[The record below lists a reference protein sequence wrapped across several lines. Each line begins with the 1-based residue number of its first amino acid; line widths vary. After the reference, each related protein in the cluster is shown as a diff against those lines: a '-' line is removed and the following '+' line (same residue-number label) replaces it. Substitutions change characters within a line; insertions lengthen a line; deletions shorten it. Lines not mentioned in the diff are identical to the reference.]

1 MVCSYCGR
9 HFYGTYWHKVEHG
22 VYGDYSSDNRVFCC
36 EGHYDAFYRE
46 EEPPEVVVC
55 AYCGAKLIKDK
66 CDDIATAD
74 GYFCDTDCKKA
85 FYDEK
90 ERREHKAKLEKF
102 IYIDGAYY
110 SVDKSTLVEVD
121 KTVRVLAV
129 REGTLFIA
137 KRACFLREQLKRV
150 TFPKSLEEIGEEAF
164 AYCSALTS
172 VTFAKSGKLKKIGT
186 DSFSPSG
193 LTEIDI
199 PEGVEEIGHR
209 AFSNCPALSSVTIP
223 ASVKKIGEHA
233 FDCRALTSK
242 NFNGTA
248 EQWEAVKNGI
258 KWAAA
263 EKGKNGNENI
273 SAIAAKC
280 SDGAGEAKTKRELV
294 ARMIRVIKEMPHPFL
309 NEDSS
314 TEEEVRE
321 KETQP
326 AAGHNLRQKEF
337 TMKCT
342 NCGADLADSAKF
354 CPECGTKVVREV
366 FCAQCGTKLSAGAKF
381 CPECGTKVGAA
392 ATPEPKAESA
402 PKAEAAA
409 ESAPK
414 AEAAAESAPKAEAVA
429 ESAPKA
435 EAQKESSPKDNGS
448 SKWLTIN
455 GGVLTDCDRKAEGE
469 VIIPEEVTRIG
480 KEAFK
485 GCESLT
491 SVVIP
496 ESVTEIGEEAFR
508 GCDSLASV
516 VIPESVTEI
525 GEEAFRGC
533 DSLTSVVIPKSVT
546 EIGKEAF
553 YGCESLA
560 SVVIPKSVTKI
571 GYEAFK
577 GCDSLTSVVIPE
589 SVTKIGYEAFRGCD
603 SLASVVIPESVTE
616 IGYEAFCG
624 CDSLTSV
631 VIPESVTE
639 IGKEAFYGCDSLAS
653 VVIPESVTEIGR
665 SAFSRCESLS
675 SIKFGGTKKEWKAVE
690 KGENW
695 HEGVPAKGVECS
707 DGLVKFGLF
716 GLI

>member
-1 MVCSYCGR
+1 MSYMVCSYCGR
-9 HFYGTYWHKVEHG
+9 HFYGTYWQKVEHG
-22 VYGDYSSDNRVFCC
+22 VDGDYSSDNRVFCC
-36 EGHYDAFYRE
+36 EGHYYAFYRE

-137 KRACFLREQLKRV
+137 KRACFLCEQLKRV
-150 TFPKSLEEIGEEAF
+150 TFPKSLEEIGDEAL

-199 PEGVEEIGHR
+199 PEGVEEIGHE

-223 ASVKKIGEHA
+223 ASVKKIGEYA
-233 FDCRALTSK
+233 FDCESLTSK
-242 NFNGTA
+242 TFNGTA
-248 EQWEAVKNGI
+248 EQWEAVKKGK
-258 KWAAA
+258 KWEAA

-435 EAQKESSPKDNGS
+435 EAVAESAPKAEAQKESSPKDNGS

-485 GCESLT
+485 GCESL
-491 SVVIP
+491 
-496 ESVTEIGEEAFR
+496 
-508 GCDSLASV
+508 ASV

-533 DSLTSVVIPKSVT
+533 KALASVVIPESVT

-560 SVVIPKSVTKI
+560 SV
-571 GYEAFK
+571 
-577 GCDSLTSVVIPE
+577 
-589 SVTKIGYEAFRGCD
+589 
-603 SLASVVIPESVTE
+603 E
-616 IGYEAFCG
+616 IFAG
-624 CDSLTSV
+624 
-631 VIPESVTE
+631 
-639 IGKEAFYGCDSLAS
+639 
-653 VVIPESVTEIGR
+653 VTEIGR

>member
-1 MVCSYCGR
+1 MSYMVCSYCGR
-9 HFYGTYWHKVEHG
+9 HFYGTYWQKVEHG

-121 KTVRVLAV
+121 RTVRVLAV

-137 KRACFLREQLKRV
+137 KKACFLCEQLKRV

-164 AYCSALTS
+164 DCCPALTS
-172 VTFAKSGKLKKIGT
+172 VTFAKGGKLKKIGR
-186 DSFSPSG
+186 DSFGSSG

-209 AFSNCPALSSVTIP
+209 AFANCSSVTIP

-233 FDCRALTSK
+233 FDCESLTSK
-242 NFNGTA
+242 TFNGTA
-248 EQWEAVKNGI
+248 EQWEAVKKGK
-258 KWAAA
+258 KWEAA

-273 SAIAAKC
+273 SAIAAKG

-314 TEEEVRE
+314 TEEEER
-321 KETQP
+321 KEETPP

-337 TMKCT
+337 TIKCT

-414 AEAAAESAPKAEAVA
+414 AEA
-429 ESAPKA
+429 
-435 EAQKESSPKDNGS
+435 QKESSPKDNGS

-469 VIIPEEVTRIG
+469 VIIPEGVTKIG

-485 GCESLT
+485 GCDSLT

-508 GCDSLASV
+508 GCKALAAV
-516 VIPESVTEI
+516 EIPESVTKI

-533 DSLTSVVIPKSVT
+533 DSLTSVVIP
-546 EIGKEAF
+546 
-553 YGCESLA
+553 
-560 SVVIPKSVTKI
+560 
-571 GYEAFK
+571 
-577 GCDSLTSVVIPE
+577 
-589 SVTKIGYEAFRGCD
+589 
-603 SLASVVIPESVTE
+603 
-616 IGYEAFCG
+616 
-624 CDSLTSV
+624 
-631 VIPESVTE
+631 
-639 IGKEAFYGCDSLAS
+639 
-653 VVIPESVTEIGR
+653 
-665 SAFSRCESLS
+665 
-675 SIKFGGTKKEWKAVE
+675 
-690 KGENW
+690 
-695 HEGVPAKGVECS
+695 
-707 DGLVKFGLF
+707 
-716 GLI
+716 